1 MIKLIDILL
10 EEESVDATT
19 VLSPLASLADE
30 IEDVLQQASKEGQA
44 DKQAQNEAILTTTA
58 LILAIPGI
66 IKTTAKII
74 GIIAKKAGID
84 LKKKR
89 TPAWHKIVEETA
101 ERVDSYLDKPFNTI
115 LKPFVSDDQ
124 KRKKIANILKALT
137 LIGMSVAGS
146 INPSDITKV
155 KSVLSNL
162 VGETTTEAL
171 QTAYER
177 GGPQLVSTLKNLFT
191 NA

>member
-10 EEESVDATT
+10 EEESVDPTT
-19 VLSPLASLADE
+19 VLSPLASLPDE
-30 IEDVLQQASKEGQA
+30 IGDVLQQASEEGQ
-44 DKQAQNEAILTTTA
+44 QTQNEAVLTTAA

-74 GIIAKKAGID
+74 GIVTKKAGLN
-84 LKKKR
+84 LKKKG

-101 ERVDSYLDKPFNTI
+101 ERIDSYLDKPFNTI

-146 INPSDITKV
+146 INPGDIANV
-155 KSVLSNL
+155 KTVLSKL
-162 VGETTTEAL
+162 IGEADAEVL

-177 GGPQLVSTLKNLFT
+177 GGPQLASTLRSLFT
-191 NA
+191 SV